1 MISYTADGRQ
11 ASEHR
16 FAEALELLGDSV
28 TAHESGYATDVNYPE
43 IHYVPEDADFDVKR
57 KDVRWRSGD
66 TEARLKL
73 LPDRVYILPNGY
85 KVRLAKHPAAPS
97 WRLVGT
103 NAEGTFCHKPC
114 TVSGGGKSEI
124 SKSLSDAVL
133 YGPILVRNFDDDLAL
148 VEEIFRR
155 NPLDALPQS
164 ARGGMP
170 RPILS
175 SERSLGSVIKLLT
188 PSPDYTLEYNSW
200 LETIPKHVRALV
212 FVIKRFYRSEW
223 GDDWKRHFR
232 VDVINGAP
240 GHELKYDGRKLV
252 GSYLRIGLEESGAWR
267 TYKLRQDFV
276 AADKVQM
283 EDDISASTVVPA
295 HVLLGLPREYEGH
308 PSLKIAENCE
318 WRLFQRPD
326 DAIHPGLRQADRSR
340 HGFAGSLLLELPAAF
355 GRRRSVHRRRRRVPR
370 PVHGADATARRKE
383 RRAWRRL
390 LGLFRK
396 TAPRRR

>member
-1 MISYTADGRQ
+1 
-11 ASEHR
+11 
-16 FAEALELLGDSV
+16 
-28 TAHESGYATDVNYPE
+28 
-43 IHYVPEDADFDVKR
+43 
-57 KDVRWRSGD
+57 
-66 TEARLKL
+66 
-73 LPDRVYILPNGY
+73 
-85 KVRLAKHPAAPS
+85 
-97 WRLVGT
+97 
-103 NAEGTFCHKPC
+103 
-114 TVSGGGKSEI
+114 
-124 SKSLSDAVL
+124 
-133 YGPILVRNFDDDLAL
+133 
-148 VEEIFRR
+148 
-155 NPLDALPQS
+155 
-164 ARGGMP
+164 MP

-223 GDDWKRHFR
+223 GDDWKRHFS

-295 HVLLGLPREYEGH
+295 HVLLGLPREYDGH

-326 DAIHPGLRQADRSR
+326 DAIHPGFDKQTEADMASP
-340 HGFAGSLLLELPAAF
+340 GLFSSNFQPLSAADAQ
-355 GRRRSVHRRRRRVPR
+355 SHRRRRRLPR
-370 PVHGADATARRKE
+370 PVHRADATARRKE
-383 RRAWRRL
+383 RGARRRL
-390 LGLFRK
+390 LGVLREA
-396 TAPRRR
+396 APRRR